1 VNDSERN
8 RLLAVLFVGV
18 LMGALDIAIVG
29 PALPAIRAEFG
40 IDARAASWIFSVYVL
55 VNLVS
60 APFMAKLS
68 DRWGRRRV
76 YVLDVTAFA
85 LGSLAVA
92 LAPTYWALLIGRA
105 LQAAGAGGIFPVASA
120 VVGDVFP
127 PDRRGRAL
135 GLIGAVFGLAFLLGP
150 LLGGLLLPF
159 GWSWL
164 FLINLPIAAWLIFG
178 GARLVPDERPEVP
191 APFDVAGMILL
202 GAGLTALAL
211 GLSLLDTARVGASLA
226 SWPVGPLLVA
236 VLLVAPAFWIIERRA
251 ADPIVRPSLLRP
263 LPVRLVLLFAAG
275 AGVTEAA
282 MVFLPSLAVET
293 LGVAEHIASFLLMPL
308 VLALAIGSP
317 LVGRLVDRLGAKP
330 LITTGLALTAAG
342 LATFGLTPGSLVG
355 YLLASVATGFG
366 LASLLGAP
374 LRYVLLREADEADRG
389 ASQGVLTVF
398 TSTGQLVGAAVVGA
412 VTASAASRGF
422 ASALLVLAVAMAAL
436 VAASFALTG
445 RAPRDRGAEASA
457 STD

>member
-1 VNDSERN
+1 
-8 RLLAVLFVGV
+8 
-18 LMGALDIAIVG
+18 
-29 PALPAIRAEFG
+29 
-40 IDARAASWIFSVYVL
+40 
-55 VNLVS
+55 
-60 APFMAKLS
+60 
-68 DRWGRRRV
+68 
-76 YVLDVTAFA
+76 
-85 LGSLAVA
+85 
-92 LAPTYWALLIGRA
+92 
-105 LQAAGAGGIFPVASA
+105 
-120 VVGDVFP
+120 
-127 PDRRGRAL
+127 
-135 GLIGAVFGLAFLLGP
+135 
-150 LLGGLLLPF
+150 
-159 GWSWL
+159 
-164 FLINLPIAAWLIFG
+164 
-178 GARLVPDERPEVP
+178 
-191 APFDVAGMILL
+191 
-202 GAGLTALAL
+202 
-211 GLSLLDTARVGASLA
+211 
-226 SWPVGPLLVA
+226 
-236 VLLVAPAFWIIERRA
+236 
-251 ADPIVRPSLLRP
+251 
-263 LPVRLVLLFAAG
+263 VRLVLLFAAG